1 MIDTYGE
8 WVLTASSL
16 EDRVAQWAGRPVK
29 VFLGLDDGS
38 MGAPARYLAPG
49 RIEMNTDMG
58 FPGLRG
64 AQVGELS
71 RVGLTRFP
79 VAGGLLLHEAM
90 HARLSTVANAAILT
104 RVGSPSAYEVFM
116 NLEEVRIEGRGVELF
131 PGDLAY
137 LRASTRKLVVP
148 DETALDGVSPRAV
161 AILMLGRVSAGVFQ
175 SDEVEPLRSW
185 LLTQDGWSSE
195 ILQTVRDRCL
205 EVVRLA
211 DTDDRMAEIAQEL
224 DALMPEEAEPEPDAG
239 SGAGSSPEL
248 AEILEGILGKIA
260 RAGMAEAYERGDV
273 EEAQE
278 KARTTETFNAERAQS
293 VSIAQSVFG
302 QRMPMELA
310 GSRPPLPAERGA
322 AVVLAKELED
332 VRYRD
337 REVLDAYS
345 SRPPGRLVLGSAMR
359 QSAARSLGLSGDT
372 YEPFHIRRRI
382 ETDEPTLTV
391 GILSDVSGSMSRAQG
406 AVASANYVVSD
417 ALYRVG
423 AGAGSAAQVYFASEV
438 HPGLRRGERLT
449 EVRTWTGGGSAHKF
463 DKAMRALDGELNLIG
478 GSGARLVFVVSDGQ
492 YETVE
497 TRAVRS
503 WHNTCKQYGVA
514 VVWLK
519 MTGVA
524 PSTFYPDMD
533 MTVVDLYGQSDP
545 LVIAKEIGLA
555 SVRALAQASGI

>member
-16 EDRVAQWAGRPVK
+16 EERVSQWTGRPVK
-29 VFLGLDDGS
+29 VFLGLDNGS
-38 MGAPARYLAPG
+38 MGAPARYIAPN
-49 RIEMNTDMG
+49 RIEMNTDKG

-90 HARLSTVANAAILT
+90 HARLSTVANAAIMG
-104 RVGSPSAYEVFM
+104 RVGSPSSYEVFM

-137 LRASTRKLVVP
+137 LRASTKKLVVP
-148 DETALDGVSPRAV
+148 DGTALSGVSPRAV
-161 AILMLGRVSAGVFQ
+161 AVLMLGRVSAGVLLA
-175 SDEVEPLRSW
+175 DEVEPLKSW
-185 LLTQDGWSSE
+185 LLTQDGWTAD

-205 EVVRLA
+205 EVIRLA
-211 DTDDRMAEIAQEL
+211 DTDDRMSEIAQEL
-224 DALMPEEAEPEPDAG
+224 DALMPEEPESETG
-239 SGAGSSPEL
+239 TGSSSEL

-260 RAGMAEAYERGDV
+260 RAGTAEAYEQGSTL
-273 EEAQE
+273 EAQE
-278 KARTTETFNAERAQS
+278 KARAAEKFEAERAQNAS
-293 VSIAQSVFG
+293 VSQTVFG
-302 QRMPMELA
+302 QKMPMELA

-337 REVLDAYS
+337 REVLDSYS
-345 SRPPGRLVLGSAMR
+345 SRPPGRLMLGSAMR

-372 YEPFHIRRRI
+372 YEPFHMRKRI

-391 GILSDVSGSMSRAQG
+391 GILSDVSGSMSRAQS

-449 EVRTWTGGGSAHKF
+449 EVRTWTGGGSSHKF

-492 YETVE
+492 YELAE

-519 MTGVA
+519 MTGTN
-524 PSTFYPDMD
+524 PTTFYPGMD
-533 MTVVDLYGQSDP
+533 MTVVDLAGKTDP

-555 SVRALAQASGI
+555 SVKALAQASGI